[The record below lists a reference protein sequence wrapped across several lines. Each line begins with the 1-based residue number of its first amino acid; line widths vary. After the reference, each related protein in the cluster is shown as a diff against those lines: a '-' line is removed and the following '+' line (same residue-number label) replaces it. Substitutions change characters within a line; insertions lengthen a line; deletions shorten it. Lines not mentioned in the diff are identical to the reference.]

1 MINSGLFTSNDDT
14 WTTPRNFF
22 DKYDAVYNFG
32 LDAAA
37 LKTSALCTKYFGPD
51 HENPE
56 YRDALTA
63 DWVKA
68 SEGLPVW
75 LNPPYGRSI
84 KGFVAKADLESKR
97 GGVTVVCLVPARTD
111 TAWFQDYCLPHDVTF
126 IRGRLKFGDAKNSA
140 PFPSAVVVMGGR

>member
-1 MINSGLFTSNDDT
+1 MINQGLFTSNDDT
-14 WTTPRNFF
+14 WTTPKKFF
-22 DKYDAVYNFG
+22 QEYNAIYNFG

-37 LKTSALCTKYFGPD
+37 LKTSTLCATYFGPD

-63 DWVKA
+63 DWAEA

-84 KGFVAKADLESKR
+84 KSFVTKADLESKR

-126 IRGRLKFGDAKNSA
+126 IRGRLKFGNAKNSA
-140 PFPSAVVVMGGR
+140 PFPSAVIVMGGQ

>member
-1 MINSGLFTSNDDT
+1 VINNGLFTSNDDT

-22 DKYDAVYNFG
+22 DKYNTIYNFG

-37 LKTSALCTKYFGPD
+37 LKTSALCAKYFGPD

-63 DWVKA
+63 DWAEVA
-68 SEGLPVW
+68 EGLPVW

-84 KGFVAKADLESKR
+84 KSFVAKADLESKR
-97 GGVTVVCLVPARTD
+97 GG
-111 TAWFQDYCLPHDVTF
+111 
-126 IRGRLKFGDAKNSA
+126 
-140 PFPSAVVVMGGR
+140 GG